1 MDPDSLSMLNNKN
14 MEVEVVEDDLT
25 DKMKLTIKEVIENGL
40 EKLYTIWDQLGE
52 D

>member
-1 MDPDSLSMLNNKN
+1 
-14 MEVEVVEDDLT
+14 MELEEDDLT
-25 DKMKLTIKEVIENGL
+25 DNMKVTIKEVIENGL